1 MLSAAV
7 HAALSQLL
15 EGLQSPD
22 NLLRS
27 QSEENLNIE
36 WITARPDVLLMGLT
50 EHVQGAEDASV
61 RGDTIGQFRRR
72 V

>member
-7 HAALSQLL
+7 HAALNQLL
-15 EGLQSPD
+15 QGLQSPD

-27 QSEENLNIE
+27 QSEENLNSE

-50 EHVQGAEDASV
+50 EQVQGAEDANV
-61 RGDTIGQFRRR
+61 RGDTIG
-72 V
+72 